1 MITNYFNYYFWIG
14 IPVIGNTGL
23 WTPTVK
29 VSFVCYWACRW
40 LFCREVNRTAG
51 VSTTDVVGRM
61 LLMTRQH
68 FRRGAQEYEVGR
80 EPSSALGLDA
90 TARSPWTGCSQFL
103 PTTCK
108 IIQFSEGKEPQ
119 VHVLSFAD
127 PLQVPISLY
136 TSCSFV
142 LTDYIRVLVI

>member
-1 MITNYFNYYFWIG
+1 M
-14 IPVIGNTGL
+14 
-23 WTPTVK
+23 
-29 VSFVCYWACRW
+29 
-40 LFCREVNRTAG
+40 FCREVNRTAG

-119 VHVLSFAD
+119 VYVLSFAE
-127 PLQVPISLY
+127 PLQVPIILY
-136 TSCSFV
+136 TSCSFD
-142 LTDYIRVLVI
+142 LSHYFSFLAI